1 MKPGYVMILAGAV
14 AWILIAVVLTTYGA
28 AHSEVARECD
38 RLGGFYVGDQIYECK
53 RKTGEAQP

>member
-1 MKPGYVMILAGAV
+1 MKPVHVMILAGIA

-38 RLGGFYVGDQIYECK
+38 RLGGFYVGDQVYECK
-53 RKTGEAQP
+53 RKTGRTNP